1 MPKPA
6 ILSLPPELLDWILA
20 FVPVVQLTAFATT
33 SRCAQE
39 ACNNHLQ
46 RRLRWL
52 DRAAGIGTNMYLQ
65 VYLRVFR
72 QTVNL
77 ETRIAIRM
85 ALPFIS
91 CPDDFRDYHEQVQ
104 AFYIKV
110 ASAVTAARDG
120 YRMSLYTLREA
131 EDAAQKAGLP
141 PPDSAA
147 IQQIYF
153 AAAAPKLESDARRD
167 ARNGYSSSL
176 RLLSEAEDAA
186 QRAGL
191 PPPDSAA
198 IRQLYFAAPAPRF
211 PPRSAHDLE
220 EEAPTVEEVD

>member
-1 MPKPA
+1 LRL
-6 ILSLPPELLDWILA
+6 LS
-20 FVPVVQLTAFATT
+20 
-33 SRCAQE
+33 
-39 ACNNHLQ
+39 
-46 RRLRWL
+46 
-52 DRAAGIGTNMYLQ
+52 
-65 VYLRVFR
+65 
-72 QTVNL
+72 
-77 ETRIAIRM
+77 
-85 ALPFIS
+85 
-91 CPDDFRDYHEQVQ
+91 
-104 AFYIKV
+104 
-110 ASAVTAARDG
+110 
-120 YRMSLYTLREA
+120 EA
-131 EDAAQKAGLP
+131 EDAAQRAGLP